1 MCLIP
6 RIFYPKKTHRATGFS
21 LVEINIALFVL
32 GVGLVSLLG
41 LYPVGLRQSNLSYSD
56 TLQTMFA
63 DHVLNRIQANAD
75 RIETWSDFR
84 ASKLIEGVN
93 VGGASITLNSTNTI
107 RNYLGMPGQDLTYFL
122 QIQSVTRPIDF
133 RGYLLRASIR
143 SSDRDKTLVDIAQNP
158 VFCRDFVFM
167 GKVR

>member
-1 MCLIP
+1 MCLLS
-6 RIFYPKKTHRATGFS
+6 KKRQQKRGRRSAGFS

-63 DHVLNRIQANAD
+63 DHVLNMIQANAD
-75 RIETWSDFR
+75 QIEQWNEFN
-84 ASKLIEGVN
+84 ASRLLQGVA
-93 VGGASITLNSTNTI
+93 VGGGAITANSTNTI
-107 RNYLGMPGQDLTYFL
+107 HNYLGMPGQDLTYFM

-133 RGYLLRASIR
+133 QGYLLRVSIR
-143 SSDRDKTLVDIAQNP
+143 SSDRDKTLVDISQNP
-158 VFCRDFVFM
+158 IFCRDIVFM
-167 GKVR
+167 GKVQ